1 MTKENI
7 IERKKLRGSII
18 EKIKSLV
25 PKDTQL
31 EINHNDL
38 FVHNGT
44 KYILWEIMND
54 YNVLWVDYETNT
66 SDGRVYSVLSDF
78 DAEILQHILDA
89 VQANIQE
96 K

>member
-1 MTKENI
+1 MAKEN
-7 IERKKLRGSII
+7 LI

-25 PKDTQL
+25 PNDTQL
-31 EINHNDL
+31 KIRHNDL

-44 KYILWEIMND
+44 KYLLWEIMND
-54 YNVLWVDYETNT
+54 YGVLWLDYETDGNT
-66 SDGRVYSVLSDF
+66 CTCGRAYSVLSDF